1 MQTWA
6 LFHLGIEVEQTH
18 FLQSGDFVCSICT
31 FSASVGGEIFFKI
44 IIYGKIQKSVNL
56 RLECNGLRVTFES
69 THIF

>member
-6 LFHLGIEVEQTH
+6 LFHLGIEVEQTQLLLLQPLH

-56 RLECNGLRVTFES
+56 RL
-69 THIF
+69 